1 MWAPNPDEAPYR
13 MVQASQRCMKRWGL
27 FEDDK
32 VWWVINRHGITVTWR
47 MTSTEALRCVEKWNA
62 EVATQLMVGD

>member
-13 MVQASQRCMKRWGL
+13 MIEQTRPKDVFPLST
-27 FEDDK
+27 DK
-32 VWWVINRHGITVTWR
+32 VWWVINRFGITVTWR